1 MCVRDTD
8 GREKDAFRTALL
20 ERMERLAGGRVN
32 DAVKLAFLDSERM
45 DEIDRLDLSALTEFK
60 RSGNGTVEI
69 KLTDRLAALEKLLAM
84 LEGGENAKA
93 EAFYQALE
101 GGAKPREDG

>member
-1 MCVRDTD
+1 MKTES
-8 GREKDAFRTALL
+8 GKKRERRMNTLMR
-20 ERMERLAGGRVN
+20 RMERLAGGRVN

-45 DEIDRLDLSALTEFK
+45 DEIDGLDLSALTEFK

-84 LEGGENAKA
+84 LEGGENARA
-93 EAFYQALE
+93 EALYQALE
-101 GGAKPREDG
+101 GGAKPREEG